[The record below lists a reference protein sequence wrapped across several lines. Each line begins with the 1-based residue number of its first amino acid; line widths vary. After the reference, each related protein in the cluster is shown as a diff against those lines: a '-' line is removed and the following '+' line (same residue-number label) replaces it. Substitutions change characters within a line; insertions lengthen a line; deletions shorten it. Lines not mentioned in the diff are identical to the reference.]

1 MHHKYSDPDLDGVQ
15 SLLGSS
21 PAFVKA
27 KQELLAA
34 APFDISVLL
43 EGETGSGKEMFARLL
58 HQTSP
63 RSGRPFVA
71 INCAAIPPELA
82 ESELFGHRR
91 GSFTSAHEER
101 AGLISEAESGTLFL
115 DEVSAMDLRLQ
126 AKVLRFV
133 QEREYRRVGGDRI
146 LRSDVRIISA
156 CNDHLETEARGG
168 RFRWDLFYRLAV
180 FPVRVPPLRERSED
194 ILILLQHFLQTY
206 AARFG
211 LSAPRLTR
219 QSVEALLSYDWPGNV
234 RELENVAQWLVVRS
248 AGAGIERRDL
258 PSKLSRSESK
268 RSKPEAEER
277 VPESFQRSKANLV
290 RNFEHSYLRQ
300 LMEENGGNVSRAA
313 RIAGKNRRA
322 LTALLKKHQIDP
334 RDFRS

>member
-1 MHHKYSDPDLDGVQ
+1 MHRKNSNSKFDSDQ

-21 PAFVKA
+21 PAFLKA
-27 KQELLAA
+27 KEELLAVA
-34 APFDISVLL
+34 RFEISVLL
-43 EGETGSGKEMFARLL
+43 EGETGSGKEVFARLV

-63 RSGRPFVA
+63 RSRGPFVA

-101 AGLISEAESGTLFL
+101 AGLIAEAESGTLFL

-133 QEREYRRVGGDRI
+133 QEREYRRVGGDHI

-168 RFRWDLFYRLAV
+168 RFRRDLFYRLAV

-194 ILILLQHFLQTY
+194 VLLLLQHFLQTY
-206 AARFG
+206 ADRFG

-234 RELENVAQWLVVRS
+234 RELENVAQWLVVRC
-248 AGAGIERRDL
+248 AGARIERQDL
-258 PSKLSRSESK
+258 PTNVSRCEGK

-277 VPESFQRSKANLV
+277 VPESFQRSKARIV
-290 RNFEHSYLRQ
+290 SRFERSYLQ
-300 LMEENGGNVSRAA
+300 NLMEEHGGNVSRAA

-334 RDFRS
+334 GAFRR